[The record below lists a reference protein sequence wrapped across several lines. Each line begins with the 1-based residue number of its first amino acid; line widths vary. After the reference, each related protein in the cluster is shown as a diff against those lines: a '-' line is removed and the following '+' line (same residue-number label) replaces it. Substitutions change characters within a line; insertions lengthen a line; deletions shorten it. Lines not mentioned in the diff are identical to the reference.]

1 MDVRGRTFKISTGKL
16 KLERAQNSRKGTS
29 ELERG
34 KNSRKGT
41 SELERTETAGN
52 ERSRSNVLKQQERN
66 VRGRTLKVS
75 KGGTSE
81 LERPETAKK
90 NDRGKTFRRSIDKT
104 LELELSRAA
113 GKEGPKLKIE
123 YLTGE
128 FAIHLW
134 FQSDDGA
141 RHIETDLLSVWS
153 VGYHIHVV
161 GYGVNRD

>member
-1 MDVRGRTFKISTGKL
+1 LNEPKTAGK
-16 KLERAQNSRKGTS
+16 ERPSSNVAK
-29 ELERG
+29 
-34 KNSRKGT
+34 
-41 SELERTETAGN
+41 TAGN
-52 ERSRSNVLKQQERN
+52 ERSRSNVLKKQERN